1 MKNVHHE
8 ALVVNVCFQSQIC
21 NCAHN
26 ANVLRRTA
34 VATLVYGIAACAFT
48 WPLVLH
54 PQSLFGA
61 IDPTGDPSLN
71 LWALGWDLQTLSKH
85 PTWFLNGRV
94 FNAPIFFPA
103 PRTLA
108 YSDNLLLQSLFV
120 APIYVVTHNLV
131 LCYNL
136 LLIASLVA
144 TAMAMHVLVRELIGS
159 ERAAF
164 VAGLI
169 FGFAPYH
176 FTHLLHIQ
184 LQALYFLPLS
194 FLFLH
199 RVMRTGR
206 RFDTV
211 ALGLVVGLQTISS
224 VYYGVIGAIGLL
236 TVAAAWLAVDR
247 QARDWR
253 LLRQGAVAAVV
264 AALIAAPCS
273 IAYFRVAGE
282 AGGGRNLY
290 ETANNSAS
298 LTSHLQAPATNLIY
312 GRTNFLRPGGVSHL
326 PFKDG
331 PEQALFVGF
340 VPLAL
345 AAIGLVRVRGEPRT
359 NVVYAT
365 LAIVG
370 VLLSL
375 GPNGVRPVY
384 ALLYRAVFGMS
395 AIRAA
400 ARFDVLTLVG
410 VSVLAASGIRRL
422 ETSVAG
428 KRWMIGAAA
437 CALIAIE
444 YSNGMIAFPAPPA
457 LTSNAGRWLKD
468 QPGGGAVICIP
479 MGPFATNTPCMLQQ
493 LEHGRPI
500 VNGYSGFRP
509 PFFEAVLDAANQL
522 PADDSLLALH
532 DLGVEFVVSDRA
544 LPLNETNR
552 DLLVERAAF
561 SDQHVY
567 QVRWSP
573 ELESRLAATTDIA
586 PPEPGPPPF
595 GVGESATY
603 HVRWTSGP
611 MSISAGDA
619 TIAIAPTQGAE
630 RYRFVVAAKTAPW
643 MARFYEADVRLETT
657 ASERFLPLTYHE
669 TIVDGKRRTE
679 RQLTFDGARREMKIF
694 SGGTSITLPLG
705 PEARDPISTLF
716 YVRTL
721 PIAAGTHLTIP
732 LNDNGRRVKLD
743 FAVDQQ
749 ETITVGDRSW
759 PSWKTKPQLSERIDR
774 RGAVQLV
781 AWLSADVRRI
791 PLVVEVSAAFGT
803 ARLELAS
810 YREK

>member
-1 MKNVHHE
+1 V
-8 ALVVNVCFQSQIC
+8 
-21 NCAHN
+21 
-26 ANVLRRTA
+26 A
-34 VATLVYGIAACAFT
+34 VATLVYGVAACAFT

-54 PQSLFGA
+54 PQRLFGA

-71 LWALGWDLQTLSKH
+71 LWTLGWDLQTLSRH
-85 PTWFLNGRV
+85 PGWLLNGRV

-108 YSDNLLLQSLFV
+108 YSDHLLLQSLIV
-120 APIYVVTHNLV
+120 WPIYAVTHNLV
-131 LCYNL
+131 VCYNL
-136 LLIASLVA
+136 LLMASLVA
-144 TAMAMHVLVRELIGS
+144 SAMAMHLLVRELIGS

-164 VAGLI
+164 VGGLI

-199 RVMRTGR
+199 RVIRTGR
-206 RFDTV
+206 TVDTI

-236 TVAAAWLAVDR
+236 SVAVSWVVVDR
-247 QARDWR
+247 QSRDWR

-264 AALIAAPCS
+264 AALVAAPWS
-273 IAYFRVAGE
+273 IAYLRVAGE
-282 AGGGRNLY
+282 AGAGRNLY
-290 ETANNSAS
+290 ETANNSAN
-298 LTSHLQAPATNLIY
+298 LTSYLQAPATNLIY

-359 NVVYAT
+359 NLVYAT

-422 ETSVAG
+422 EASVAV
-428 KRWMIGAAA
+428 KPWTIGVAAG
-437 CALIAIE
+437 ALIAIE
-444 YSNGMIAFPAPPA
+444 YCNGVIAFPAPPA
-457 LTSNAGRWLKD
+457 LTSNAGQWLKS
-468 QPGGGAVICIP
+468 QPGQGAVICLP
-479 MGPFATNTPCMLQQ
+479 MGPFATNTPCMLQE

-509 PFFEAVLDAANQL
+509 PFFEALLDAANHL
-522 PADDSLLALH
+522 PADDSLLAMH
-532 DLGVEFVVSDRA
+532 DLGVEFVVSGRA
-544 LPLNETNR
+544 LPLNETNSG
-552 DLLVERAAF
+552 LLVERAAF
-561 SDQHVY
+561 NDQHVY
-567 QVRWSP
+567 QVTWSP
-573 ELESRLAATTDIA
+573 ELESRLAAATDIT
-586 PPEPGPPPF
+586 PPEPGVPPF

-611 MSISAGDA
+611 IGISAGDA
-619 TIAIAPTQGAE
+619 TIAIASPQGSE
-630 RYRFVVAAKTAPW
+630 RYRFVVSAKTAPW

-679 RQLTFDGARREMKIF
+679 RQLTFDGARREMKVV

-705 PEARDPISTLF
+705 QEARDPISTLF

-721 PIAAGTHLTIP
+721 PIAAGTHVAIP
-732 LNDNGRRVKLD
+732 MNDNGRRMKLD
-743 FAVDQQ
+743 LTVDEQ
-749 ETITVGDRSW
+749 ETISLGDRSW
-759 PSWKTKPQLSERIDR
+759 PSWKTKPELSERIDR
-774 RGAVQLV
+774 RGAVHIV
-781 AWLSADVRRI
+781 AWLSADARRI

-810 YREK
+810 YKEK